1 MASNKLV
8 VADFD
13 FDLVKANLKAFLQD
27 QPEFSDYNFEGSGFA
42 VLLDTLAYNTHYL
55 GFNANMV
62 ANEMYLDSAD
72 VRKNV
77 VSLAKMLGYT
87 PSSAKSPT
95 AVVDI
100 TLNNATGSTVTM
112 DKGTSFSATID
123 NTEYNFVTN
132 EDIAMAPQDGV
143 YKFSNVT
150 LYEGTLVNFKY
161 TVDSTD
167 VDQRFIIPN
176 INADTSTLKVT
187 VQTSISDT
195 TQSIYTLASGLKS
208 LDNTSKAYFLSETD
222 TGKFEVYFGD
232 DILGKKLADGNIVTL
247 EYIVS
252 NLEDANGTTNFVA
265 KGSVGGFSDVTVV
278 TKTAAEGGSIP
289 ETKESIRFNA
299 PLQYTSQDR
308 AVTTTD
314 YETLVKSIYPNAT
327 SISAWGGEDDET
339 PIYGVVK
346 IAVKGQSGVP
356 LTNSTKLDIVTKLKS
371 YNVASV
377 RPEIV
382 DPIITSIILVVN
394 AKFDK
399 KSTAKTSD
407 TLKSEIVDAITDYN
421 KNTLTAFD
429 GVFRYSKVM
438 GIIDDVDN
446 SILSNI
452 TTVKIRKNFTPTL
465 SSSTKYDIYFR
476 NAIYNPHSGHEAVVS
491 STGFKISGNDNEMF
505 LDDDGMGNVRVYYL
519 VSGIKTVQNA
529 TQGTIDYATGQIT
542 INSLDIASISNIR
555 GSVSTVIEVTASPS
569 SNDVVPVRDQIL
581 EIDGWNDEVILLS
594 LTIKY
599 PKANSN
605 SITTITIGWR
615 KVARISTILNKRIQ

>member
-1 MASNKLV
+1 MASNKFV
-8 VADFD
+8 VSDLDFD
-13 FDLVKANLKAFLQD
+13 TIKLNLKAFLQD
-27 QPEFSDYNFEGSGFA
+27 QPEFSDYNFEGSGFS

-95 AVVDI
+95 ALVDI
-100 TLNNATGSTVTM
+100 TLNNATGSSVTM
-112 DKGTSFSATID
+112 DKGTTFSATID
-123 NTEYNFVTN
+123 NTDYSFVTN
-132 EDIAMAPQDGV
+132 EDIAMSPADGV

-161 TVDSTD
+161 TVDNTD
-167 VDQRFIIPN
+167 VDQKFVIPN
-176 INADTSTLKVT
+176 INADTTTLKVT

-195 TQSIYTLASGLKS
+195 NQSVYTLATGLKS
-208 LDNTSKAYFLSETD
+208 LNNTSKAYFLSETD
-222 TGKFEVYFGD
+222 TGKFEIYFGD
-232 DILGKKLADGNIVTL
+232 DVLGKKLADGNIVIL

-252 NLEDANGTTNFVA
+252 NLEDANGTTNFTA

-278 TKTAAEGGSIP
+278 TKTAAQGGSIP

-339 PIYGVVK
+339 PVYGVVK

-356 LTNSTKLDIVTKLKS
+356 LTNATKLDIVTKLKS

-377 RPEIV
+377 RPEII
-382 DPIITSIILVVN
+382 DPIITSVVLVIN

-399 KSTAKTSD
+399 NSTTKTAD

-452 TTVKIRKNFTPTL
+452 TTVKIRKQFTPTL
-465 SSSTKYDIYFR
+465 NSSTKYDVYFR
-476 NAIYNPHSGHEAVVS
+476 NAIYNPHSGHESVLS
-491 STGFKISGNDNEMF
+491 STGFKISGNNNEMF
-505 LDDDGMGNVRVYYL
+505 LDDDGVGNVRVYYL
-519 VSGIKTVQNA
+519 VGGIKTIQNA
-529 TQGTIDYATGQIT
+529 TQGTVDYSSGQVT
-542 INSLDIASISNIR
+542 LNSLSVASISNIR
-555 GSVSTVIEVTASPS
+555 GAASTNIEVTISPL

-581 EIDGWNDEVILLS
+581 EIDVG
-594 LTIKY
+594 
-599 PKANSN
+599 N
-605 SITTITIGWR
+605 SIVNVSEDTFIGGSSEAGVGYTTT
-615 KVARISTILNKRIQ
+615 SSY

>member
-1 MASNKLV
+1 MASNKFIVSDL
-8 VADFD
+8 DFD
-13 FDLVKANLKAFLQD
+13 TIKLNLKAFLQD
-27 QPEFSDYNFEGSGFA
+27 QPEFSDYNFEGSGFS

-100 TLNNATGSTVTM
+100 TLNNANGSSVTM
-112 DKGTSFSATID
+112 DKGTTFSATVD

-132 EDIAMAPQDGV
+132 EDIAMSPADGI

-167 VDQRFIIPN
+167 VDQRFVIPN

-195 TQSIYTLASGLKS
+195 TQSVYTLATGLKS
-208 LDNTSKAYFLSETD
+208 LNNTSKAYFLSETD

-247 EYIVS
+247 DYIVS
-252 NLEDANGTTNFVA
+252 NLEDANGITNFTA

-278 TKTAAEGGSIP
+278 TKTSAQGGSIP

-314 YETLVKSIYPNAT
+314 YETLVRSIYPNAT

-356 LTNSTKLDIVTKLKS
+356 LTNATKLDIVTKLKS

-377 RPEIV
+377 RPEII
-382 DPIITSIILVVN
+382 DPIITSVVLVIN

-399 KSTAKTSD
+399 NSTAKTAD
-407 TLKSEIVDAITDYN
+407 TLKSEIVDAITNYN

-429 GVFRYSKVM
+429 GVFRYSKVT
-438 GIIDDVDN
+438 GLIDDVDN

-452 TTVKIRKNFTPTL
+452 TTVKIKKDFTPTIN
-465 SSSTKYDIYFR
+465 SSTRYDVYFR
-476 NAIYNPHSGHEAVVS
+476 NAIYNPHSGHEAVLT
-491 STGFKISGNDNEMF
+491 STGFKISGNSNEMF

-519 VSGIKTVQNA
+519 VSGIKTVHNDK
-529 TQGTIDYATGQIT
+529 QGTIDYATGQIT
-542 INSLDIASISNIR
+542 LNSLSVASISNIR
-555 GSVSTVIEVTASPS
+555 SVASTKIEITVSPS

-581 EIDGWNDEVILLS
+581 EIDVE
-594 LTIKY
+594 
-599 PKANSN
+599 NSTVN
-605 SITTITIGWR
+605 VSEDTFVGGSAEAGVGYTTT
-615 KVARISTILNKRIQ
+615 SSY

>member
-1 MASNKLV
+1 MASNKFIVSDL
-8 VADFD
+8 DFD
-13 FDLVKANLKAFLQD
+13 TIKSNLKAFLQD
-27 QPEFSDYNFEGSGFA
+27 QPEFSDYNFEGSGFS

-100 TLNNATGSTVTM
+100 TLNNANGSSVTM
-112 DKGTSFSATID
+112 DKGTTFSATVD

-132 EDIAMAPQDGV
+132 EDIAMSPADGV

-167 VDQRFIIPN
+167 VDQRFVIPN

-195 TQSIYTLASGLKS
+195 TQSVYTLATGLKS
-208 LDNTSKAYFLSETD
+208 LNNTSKAYFLSETD

-247 EYIVS
+247 DYIVS
-252 NLEDANGTTNFVA
+252 NLEDANGITNFTA

-278 TKTAAEGGSIP
+278 TKTSAQGGSIP

-314 YETLVKSIYPNAT
+314 YETLVRSIYPNAT

-356 LTNSTKLDIVTKLKS
+356 LTNATKLDIVTKLKS

-377 RPEIV
+377 RPEII
-382 DPIITSIILVVN
+382 DPIITSVVLVIN

-399 KSTAKTSD
+399 NSTAKTAD
-407 TLKSEIVDAITDYN
+407 TLKSEIVDTITNYN

-429 GVFRYSKVM
+429 GVFRYSKVT
-438 GIIDDVDN
+438 GLIDDVDN

-452 TTVKIRKNFTPTL
+452 TTVKIKKDFTPTIN
-465 SSSTKYDIYFR
+465 SSTRYDVYFR
-476 NAIYNPHSGHEAVVS
+476 NAIYNPHSGHEAVLS
-491 STGFKISGNDNEMF
+491 STGFKISGNSNEMF

-519 VSGIKTVQNA
+519 VSGIKTVHNDK
-529 TQGTIDYATGQIT
+529 QGTIDYATGQIT
-542 INSLDIASISNIR
+542 LNSLSVASISNIR
-555 GSVSTVIEVTASPS
+555 SVASTKIEITVSPS

-581 EIDGWNDEVILLS
+581 EIDVE
-594 LTIKY
+594 
-599 PKANSN
+599 NSTVN
-605 SITTITIGWR
+605 VSEDTFVGGSAEAGVGYTTT
-615 KVARISTILNKRIQ
+615 SSY

>member
-1 MASNKLV
+1 MASNKFTVSDL
-8 VADFD
+8 DFD
-13 FDLVKANLKAFLQD
+13 NIKLNLKSFLQD

-123 NTEYNFVTN
+123 NTDYNFVTN
-132 EDIAMAPQDGV
+132 EDIAMSPQDGV
-143 YKFSNVT
+143 YKFQNVT

-195 TQSIYTLASGLKS
+195 TQNVYTLATGLKS

-232 DILGKKLADGNIVTL
+232 NILGKKLADGNIVIL

-252 NLEDANGTTNFVA
+252 NLEDANGTTNFIST
-265 KGSVGGFSDVTVV
+265 GSVGGFSDVTVV
-278 TKTAAEGGSIP
+278 TKTAAQGGSIP
-289 ETKESIRFNA
+289 ESKESIRFNA

-339 PIYGVVK
+339 PVYGVVK

-356 LTNSTKLDIVTKLKS
+356 LTNATKLDIVTKLKS

-377 RPEIV
+377 RPEII
-382 DPIITSIILVVN
+382 DPIITSVVLVIN

-399 KSTAKTSD
+399 NSTTKTAD

-421 KNTLTAFD
+421 TNTLTAFD

-452 TTVKIRKNFTPTL
+452 TTVKIRKSFTPTL
-465 SSSTKYDIYFR
+465 SSSTKYDVYFR
-476 NAIYNPHSGHEAVVS
+476 NAIYNPHSGHESVLS
-491 STGFKISGNDNEMF
+491 STGFKISGINNEMF
-505 LDDDGMGNVRVYYL
+505 LDDDGLGNVRLYYL

-542 INSLDIASISNIR
+542 LNSLDEIGRASCR
-555 GSVSTVIEVTASPS
+555 ERV
-569 SNDVVPVRDQIL
+569 
-581 EIDGWNDEVILLS
+581 
-594 LTIKY
+594 
-599 PKANSN
+599 
-605 SITTITIGWR
+605 
-615 KVARISTILNKRIQ
+615 